1 MFKLTNI
8 DNNYIM
14 SLCALLQCAHL
25 IDKISISNIENNNE
39 IEVLI
44 KSIYIKD
51 TNDSIK
57 IYKDKKNLF
66 LGFTTLKKILAGNND
81 ISLINIQKYIL
92 SILLIQKNLNKINS
106 LKDLI
111 RKKIDNYQE
120 NSMMAT
126 NLDDLI
132 LYSEAIY
139 TDHISIIK
147 PRVIISGKKEYLEV
161 NSSLI
166 RALLLSGI
174 RAAILWSNHGGS
186 KWQLM
191 FRRKEI
197 LSKCD
202 KFFI

>member
-1 MFKLTNI
+1 MFKLTSI
-8 DNNYIM
+8 DDNYIM
-14 SLCALLQCAHL
+14 SLCALLQCAYL
-25 IDKISISNIENNNE
+25 IDKISISNQKITNE
-39 IEVLI
+39 IEILI
-44 KSIYIKD
+44 NSIYIKD
-51 TNDSIK
+51 TNISAD
-57 IYKDKKNLF
+57 IYVNKKNLF
-66 LGFTTLKKILAGNND
+66 LGFNTLKQLLTGRND
-81 ISLINIQKYIL
+81 LSLINVQKYIL
-92 SILLIQKNLNKINS
+92 SILLIQKNLNKINT

-111 RKKIDNYQE
+111 RKKIDNYHE

-139 TDHISIIK
+139 TDHISIIQ
-147 PRVIISGKKEYLEV
+147 PRVIISGKKEYLEE

-174 RAAILWSNHGGS
+174 RAAVLWSNHGGT

-197 LSKCD
+197 LNKCE
-202 KFFI
+202 KFFM